1 MAKDEE
7 KLFIPAKRTGS
18 ATVSFMLAAVRP
30 RNQIVA
36 PEQFRNIGFPGILVA
51 IFVSSF
57 FAALIACDLT
67 VFVVYGWHAFFTEG
81 LRVADWKHSV
91 LSNGA
96 RLPWWGTLM
105 IGPPTIPLI
114 VVMIFGAE
122 FAVGRMRE
130 FLAPR
135 SKWAMAGARFVGAT
149 ALLGFSFWLYS
160 PSHGFPFL
168 HPIPLSAFIGGAVSI
183 WKAATTPFRSVAP

>member
-1 MAKDEE
+1 MRLARRKTNSR
-7 KLFIPAKRTGS
+7 KLRQG
-18 ATVSFMLAAVRP
+18 
-30 RNQIVA
+30 
-36 PEQFRNIGFPGILVA
+36 FRNIGFPGILVA

-67 VFVVYGWHAFFTEG
+67 VLLVYGWHAFFTEG

-160 PSHGFPFL
+160 PSHGFSVPASD
-168 HPIPLSAFIGGAVSI
+168 PLSAFIGGAVSI
-183 WKAATTPFRSVAP
+183 WKAATTPFRSIVP